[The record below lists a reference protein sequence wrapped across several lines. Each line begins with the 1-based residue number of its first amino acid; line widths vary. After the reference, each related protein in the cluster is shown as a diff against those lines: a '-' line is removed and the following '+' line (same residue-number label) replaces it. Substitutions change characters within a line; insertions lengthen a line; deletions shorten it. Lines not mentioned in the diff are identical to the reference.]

1 MSQAQRPDDAPQPRT
16 GRHAVRKRR
25 RSRVAR
31 AGRAVGIFVVVVF
44 LLVGG
49 LYAYSQYR
57 YHQIPKLTLHSL
69 SPIVASQPINILLVG
84 SNTRTGLKASQVK
97 YFGSATQVGGARS
110 DVTMIAHFNPATS
123 QVSLLSIPRDLFMP
137 IPNTN
142 LANRVDSELNVS
154 PDQLVRTVE
163 QDLGIPI
170 QHFVEL
176 NFDSFQNVVNALG
189 GVRMDFPM
197 PVRDA
202 YSGLNVTTT
211 GCQTLNGFQA
221 LEVVRARHLEYYSNG
236 VWTEDPLGD
245 LSRIR
250 RDHEF
255 LKVLAAEVKQKGLS
269 NPFTLNSILSGI
281 VKYLK
286 VDSSFTFNN
295 MVALALKYRNASVSA
310 AQAVTLPVALENG
323 PNNGGYYYNGA
334 NYGDIV
340 FPAEP
345 QDTQLIDKTLGLSVP
360 KISPSAITVSV
371 LNGTGAYQQAASVA
385 HSLKALGYRIGT
397 IGNATV
403 TSTSYPQTENPT
415 ETIVQYEPGHLPQAE
430 VVKNSL
436 SGAVI
441 MGQINHTSTGAGVQ
455 VITGTGLVV
464 ATPSTTPTTSSATHA
479 KKSSKGST
487 TSSSNATTT
496 TTAPNT
502 APYSLPATL
511 SNQPLQ
517 PWDPRACSSSSG

>member
-1 MSQAQRPDDAPQPRT
+1 
-16 GRHAVRKRR
+16 
-25 RSRVAR
+25 
-31 AGRAVGIFVVVVF
+31 
-44 LLVGG
+44 
-49 LYAYSQYR
+49 
-57 YHQIPKLTLHSL
+57 
-69 SPIVASQPINILLVG
+69 
-84 SNTRTGLKASQVK
+84 
-97 YFGSATQVGGARS
+97 
-110 DVTMIAHFNPATS
+110 MIAHFNPVTS

-142 LANRVDSELNVS
+142 VANRVDSELNVS

-176 NFDSFQNVVNALG
+176 NFDSFQSVVQALG

-197 PVRDA
+197 PVKDA

-221 LEVVRARHLEYYSNG
+221 LELVRARHLEYYSNG

-255 LKVLAAEVKQKGLS
+255 LKVLATQVKQRGLS
-269 NPFTLNSILSGI
+269 NPFTLNSILSGV

-286 VDSSFTFNN
+286 VDSSFTYNE
-295 MVALALKYRNASVSA
+295 MAALALKYRHANISA
-310 AQAVTLPVALENG
+310 AASVTLPVALENG
-323 PNNGGYYYNGA
+323 PNNGGYFYNGA
-334 NYGDIV
+334 NYGDVV

-345 QDTQLIDKTLGLSVP
+345 QDTQLIDSTLGLSVP
-360 KISPSAITVSV
+360 NIAPSAITVSV
-371 LNGTGAYQQAASVA
+371 LNGTGAYQQAATVA
-385 HSLKALGYRIGT
+385 TSLRALGYKIGT

-403 TSTSYPQTENPT
+403 TSTSYPQSENPT

-441 MGQINHTSTGAGVQ
+441 MGQINHTSTGAAVQ
-455 VITGTGLVV
+455 VITGSGLVV
-464 ATPSTTPTTSSATHA
+464 ATPSTSTTATHA
-479 KKSSKGST
+479 KKSSKGSQG
-487 TSSSNATTT
+487 TSPNATTT

-511 SNQPLQ
+511 SNQGLQ
-517 PWDPRACSSSSG
+517 PWDPRACSTSS